1 MAASSPAK
9 SNNGATDAA
18 ADAAQTPSS
27 SNVSKSLRGLNKPK
41 CFQCGNVARS
51 RCPYQSCKN
60 CCARAQ
66 NPCLIHVLKGNS
78 SFPDKPP
85 SSSSPLFD
93 QQSTE
98 ASHSGNFHRLRQLSS
113 NFAQFSNLQTP
124 FRSRKPLTKKDAQ
137 IINEWRFLKLK
148 EFQDRN
154 IETETE
160 AFDRYV
166 QNVGLLEEIFLVNSV
181 ADDHNQDGQPPAR
194 NSSFDGD
201 NAERVQVLK
210 LNLGS
215 NPVGIDNLRKL
226 VQYIVDQGLM
236 KLGNAELVDG
246 TSDPEGFGIMTKKI
260 KSLPGEG
267 AIALSDLN
275 DKLNKAINEDDLKAC
290 REAAS
295 EMFNWKT
302 RRSLAEAAEI
312 LVSSQ
317 KDPKCDSSI
326 QQQFYK
332 NWVTPSTV
340 DHEVL
345 CRIDGQFSSLEEIE
359 DL

>member
-1 MAASSPAK
+1 M
-9 SNNGATDAA
+9 GW
-18 ADAAQTPSS
+18 
-27 SNVSKSLRGLNKPK
+27 R
-41 CFQCGNVARS
+41 
-51 RCPYQSCKN
+51 
-60 CCARAQ
+60 
-66 NPCLIHVLKGNS
+66 
-78 SFPDKPP
+78 
-85 SSSSPLFD
+85 
-93 QQSTE
+93 E
-98 ASHSGNFHRLRQLSS
+98 NFHRLRQLSS

-166 QNVGLLEEIFLVNSV
+166 QNVGLLEEIFLVNSM
-181 ADDHNQDGQPPAR
+181 ADDHNQDDQPPAR
-194 NSSFDGD
+194 NSSSDGD
-201 NAERVQVLK
+201 NAERIVQVLK
-210 LNLGS
+210 LKLGS

-226 VQYIVDQGLM
+226 VQYIVDQGLR
-236 KLGNAELVDG
+236 KLGNAELVDC
-246 TSDPEGFGIMTKKI
+246 TSDPEGFGIMAKKI
-260 KSLPGEG
+260 KSLPGEV

-295 EMFNWKT
+295 EMFNWNTK
-302 RRSLAEAAEI
+302 RSLAEAAEF
-312 LVSSQ
+312 LVPSQ

-345 CRIDGQFSSLEEIE
+345 SRIDGLFSSLEEIE

>member
-1 MAASSPAK
+1 M
-9 SNNGATDAA
+9 
-18 ADAAQTPSS
+18 
-27 SNVSKSLRGLNKPK
+27 
-41 CFQCGNVARS
+41 F
-51 RCPYQSCKN
+51 
-60 CCARAQ
+60 
-66 NPCLIHVLKGNS
+66 LKGNS
-78 SFPDKPP
+78 SFPDKPH

-98 ASHSGNFHRLRQLSS
+98 ASLSGNFHRLCQLSS

-226 VQYIVDQGLM
+226 VQYIVDQGSM

-246 TSDPEGFGIMTKKI
+246 TSDPEGFGIITKKI
-260 KSLPGEG
+260 KSLPGEV

-302 RRSLAEAAEI
+302 GRSLAEAAEF